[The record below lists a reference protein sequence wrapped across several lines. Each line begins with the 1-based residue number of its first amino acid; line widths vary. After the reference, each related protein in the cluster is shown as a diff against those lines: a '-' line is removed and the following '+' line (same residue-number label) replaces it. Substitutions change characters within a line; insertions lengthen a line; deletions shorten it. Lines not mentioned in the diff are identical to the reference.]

1 MIQMNTKDLNG
12 KKIYNRVMIIDDTPT
27 DRYIATENIK
37 RYSFSQEVIE
47 MDSAEEAL
55 EYLESMVNTPD
66 DLPELI
72 FLDIRMPE
80 MDGFG
85 FLERYGQLPEL
96 VQNNCII
103 MMLSTS
109 LNSDDHKRAE
119 DNRFVKRFLQ
129 KPLTRSQLA
138 ELEKAA

>member
-1 MIQMNTKDLNG
+1 MNTKDLNG